1 MKYEFHHQT
10 AFSAYYTVSHSFE
23 RHIHSDIE
31 IAYCFSGRQT
41 VIIGGTRYSLS
52 EGEAA
57 VIFPHQ
63 VHEYVCE
70 KNSRGSHI
78 ALICDSGVISSV
90 FPFIKNH
97 IPKSALV
104 PADKVCAETKD
115 AFSRAID
122 CQNRAAIFGYALVIL
137 SDLMKSLE
145 LHKAEIL
152 PDSAAAR
159 LVSYV
164 YENYRG
170 DITLKSISR
179 EFGMSEYYLSRVFSE
194 YLKINFRRFL
204 DSVRIEKA
212 AALINTQDL
221 SMTQVAAQSG
231 FYSQRTFNRAFKSIY
246 EMTPR
251 EYKNSL
257 H

>member
-1 MKYEFHHQT
+1 MKYEFHRQT
-10 AFSAYYTVSHSFE
+10 AFSAYYTASHSFE

-31 IAYCFSGRQT
+31 IAYCFSGQQT

-63 VHEYVCE
+63 AHEYVCE
-70 KNSRGSHI
+70 KNSRGNHI
-78 ALICDSGVISSV
+78 ALICDSGVISTV

-104 PADKVCAETKD
+104 PADKIHAETRD

-122 CQNRAAIFGYALVIL
+122 CQNRAAVFGYALVIL
-137 SDLMKSLE
+137 SGLMENLE
-145 LHKAEIL
+145 LRKTETL
-152 PDSAAAR
+152 PDSTAAR

-164 YENYRG
+164 YENYNRN
-170 DITLKSISR
+170 ITLKSISR
-179 EFGMSEYYLSRVFSE
+179 EFGMSEYYLSHVFSKC
-194 YLKINFRRFL
+194 LNINFRRFL
-204 DSVRIEKA
+204 DSVRTEKA
-212 AALINTQDL
+212 AALLNTQDL
-221 SMTQVAAQSG
+221 SMTQIAEQSG

-251 EYKNSL
+251 EYKKGL
-257 H
+257 